1 MATHTDT
8 AIQTDPLLGEEDLVT
23 PQAQTETS
31 LLDITLLLVQH
42 KRFILRFVGGATLL
56 AVVVSLVLP
65 VQYEATTVLLPP
77 NQTTS
82 LASSMLGQAG
92 AIGSLGS
99 LGALGALAGGLGLK
113 TQTDTYIAFLKS
125 RTVEDA
131 MIQRFGLLSEYRL
144 KRMSDARK
152 ELERQATI
160 RAGTKDGLI
169 RIAIEAR
176 DPRRAAE
183 LANGYVEEF
192 RRLSATLAI
201 TEAARRRLFF
211 EQQLQPAKDNLTAAE
226 EAMRKVEQT
235 TGVMQIDSQARAL
248 IESVALLRAQV
259 VAKEVQIQG
268 MRSFAAEDN
277 PELILAKQQL
287 AALQKQ
293 LDHLAGSQNDTGS
306 DIVLSK
312 GKVTHAGVEYLRQY
326 RDLKYHETVYE
337 LLLKGL
343 EVAKLD
349 EAKEGEIVQ
358 VVDAAVPPDR
368 KSSPHRT
375 LIVLGTIVLASFFA
389 AFWVITR
396 QSIRRTF
403 ALPENRRRLEAIRK
417 YWKDKPR
424 RSHADQVL

>member
-1 MATHTDT
+1 VATHTDT
-8 AIQTDPLLGEEDLVT
+8 AIQTDPLLGEEELVT
-23 PQAQTETS
+23 PQAQTESS

-42 KRFILRFVGGATLL
+42 KRFVIRFVGGATLL
-56 AVVVSLVLP
+56 AVVVSLLLP

-82 LASSMLGQAG
+82 LGSSMLGQAAG
-92 AIGSLGS
+92 MGSLG

-113 TQTDTYIAFLKS
+113 TQTDTYLAFLKS

-131 MIQRFGLLSEYRL
+131 MVQRFGLLSEYHL
-144 KRMSDARK
+144 QRMSEARK
-152 ELERQATI
+152 ALERHATI
-160 RAGTKDGLI
+160 AAGTKDGLI
-169 RIAIEAR
+169 RIAIEDR

-211 EQQLQPAKDNLTAAE
+211 EQQLQPAKDDLTAAE

-248 IESVALLRAQV
+248 IESVAVLRAQV

-293 LDHLAGSQNDTGS
+293 LDQLAGSQNDTGS

-312 GKVTHAGVEYLRQY
+312 GKVTHAGLEYLRRY

-375 LIVLGTIVLASFFA
+375 IIVLATMVLASSFA
-389 AFWVITR
+389 VFWVITR
-396 QSIRRTF
+396 QNIRRKF

-424 RSHADQVL
+424 RSQADQVL